1 MVARVI
7 ERDSLFSLIVG
18 PMVWIAHFLSI
29 YIFTAL
35 ACARGFFEVEALG
48 LPIVPLVGGAVT
60 LVAVVLIVDAGVL
73 SWRRW
78 RGAQGEAQPLPPHD
92 DNHSASRRRF
102 MGYAG
107 LLLSGIALIA
117 TIWEALPVLFFTTC
131 R

>member
-1 MVARVI
+1 MVARAI

-18 PMVWIAHFLSI
+18 PMVWVAHFLSI
-29 YIFTAL
+29 YVFTAL

-48 LPIVPLVGGAVT
+48 LGIVPLVGGALT
-60 LVAVVLIVDAGVL
+60 LVAVALIVDAGVL

-78 RGAQGEAQPLPPHD
+78 HAAQGEEQPPHD
-92 DNHSASRRRF
+92 DNHPASRRRF
-102 MGYAG
+102 MAYAG

-117 TIWEALPVLFFTTC
+117 TIWEALPILFLTTC

>member
-1 MVARVI
+1 MVARAF
-7 ERDSLFSLIVG
+7 ERDSLFSLIAG
-18 PMVWIAHFLSI
+18 PMVWVAHFLSI
-29 YIFTAL
+29 YIFSAL

-78 RGAQGEAQPLPPHD
+78 RGAQGEGEPPHD
-92 DNHSASRRRF
+92 DNHPASRRRF
-102 MGYAG
+102 MAYAG
-107 LLLSGIALIA
+107 LLLAGIALIA